1 MIDLYVELLIRPQ
14 HMVFLVSDDFKN
26 KLILRITL
34 SCWEGEGFEFNNE
47 YFKT

>member
-26 KLILRITL
+26 KIDI
-34 SCWEGEGFEFNNE
+34 ENN
-47 YFKT
+47 FVMLGR